1 MKHRLEIG
9 EDEEFILSSLMKV
22 NDYMDSDCTIQ
33 QLSALAEDIRAYP
46 IERYVSPEGRAEQAG
61 DVMEFYVEENALQKL
76 VIEDF
81 YAPVEEPA

>member
-1 MKHRLEIG
+1 
-9 EDEEFILSSLMKV
+9 
-22 NDYMDSDCTIQ
+22 MDSDCTIQ